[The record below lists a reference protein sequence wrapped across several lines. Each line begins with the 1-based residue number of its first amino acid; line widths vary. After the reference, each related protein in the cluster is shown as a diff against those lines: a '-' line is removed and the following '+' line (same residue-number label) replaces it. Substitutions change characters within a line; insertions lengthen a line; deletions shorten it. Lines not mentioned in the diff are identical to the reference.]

1 MLINLSWIAQILIS
15 PFWITVIIRLNL
27 NGTCFRFYRSIFTTD
42 VGNETKITHQR
53 FSVILFSLIHW
64 ETRPNKPPALNADNI
79 LPIPLNADSGLSID
93 PIQQTALSGA
103 ASISDGL
110 DLWLPNGFSE
120 FPAHCDLVNKIIVL
134 VKEIWFREWNHCKLH
149 FYWWTIGGKD
159 DKLKFSFPIQLIR
172 IITIMWI

>member
-1 MLINLSWIAQILIS
+1 MIHPGLFPPLLKESCDISKWHFAQKDFINLFSSW
-15 PFWITVIIRLNL
+15 WEN
-27 NGTCFRFYRSIFTTD
+27 TTD

-79 LPIPLNADSGLSID
+79 LPIPLNADSGLSMD

-103 ASISDGL
+103 ASTSDGL

-120 FPAHCDLVNKIIVL
+120 FPSHCDLVNKIIVL

-149 FYWWTIGGKD
+149 FCWWTIGGKD
-159 DKLKFSFPIQLIR
+159 YKLKFSFPIQLIR